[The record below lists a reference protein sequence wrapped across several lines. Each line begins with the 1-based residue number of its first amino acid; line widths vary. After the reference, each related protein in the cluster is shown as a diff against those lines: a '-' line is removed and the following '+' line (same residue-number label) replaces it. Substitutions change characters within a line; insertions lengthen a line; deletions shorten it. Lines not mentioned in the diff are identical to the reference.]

1 MPTPRLELETT
12 AYTFDQLMHQDSPQ
26 LALAGRSNVGKS
38 SLVNALAQRRKL
50 AKVSSTPGKTRSINY
65 YKVSPWGFY
74 LVDLPGYGYARA
86 NHAEREKWGKL
97 LERYLRD
104 CPSLKGLVLLL
115 DSRLPP
121 QTLDINLVEYAQ
133 GIGLAIIPVLTKADK
148 CRQRELNARI
158 AEWTKLTRKK
168 PVVTSSS
175 QRRGMVALWNTML
188 EHMGITDKVGLADG
202 EVADKNN
209 RKLPEAAPAGEKTVA
224 ESTPAQADTAGT
236 DGISSQHQ
244 SESDTRPARPR
255 PARRPLSHPVQIAM
269 PETEPDD
276 DDVDGDLDD
285 CKA

>member
-86 NHAEREKWGKL
+86 NHAEREKWGRL
-97 LERYLRD
+97 LERYLKD

-158 AEWTKLTRKK
+158 AEWTRLTGKK

-175 QRRGMVALWNTML
+175 QRRGMVALWNSML
-188 EHMGITDKVGLADG
+188 QHMGITDRVGLADG

-209 RKLPEAAPAGEKTVA
+209 REKPAPRPASAPAR
-224 ESTPAQADTAGT
+224 TPAERAGAPASLKDAST
-236 DGISSQHQ
+236 D
-244 SESDTRPARPR
+244 DRPARPR
-255 PARRPLSHPVQIAM
+255 PARRPLSHPVQLVM
-269 PETEPDD
+269 PAADD
-276 DDVDGDLDD
+276 DDDGSEES
-285 CKA
+285 